1 MAEEDKAVVNALR
14 TILAEAEAREAQF
27 WWDTHI
33 VNRWID
39 QLPGAWRGKWRRLR
53 LSPDSGDQATR
64 ENLVTH
70 VRATLAYLEASVA
83 EPGRTW
89 GRWPRL
95 RGRAETQPAVSAE
108 TDAPVEGSEKI
119 RPKWPH

>member
-27 WWDTHI
+27 WRDTHI

-39 QLPGAWRGKWRRLR
+39 QPPGAWRGKWRRLR

-70 VRATLAYLEASVA
+70 VRLLGTTAVPRQLPKCALPKVPLVPRPKLTTLA
-83 EPGRTW
+83 
-89 GRWPRL
+89 
-95 RGRAETQPAVSAE
+95 AVTFAC
-108 TDAPVEGSEKI
+108 ACCA
-119 RPKWPH
+119 RP